1 MAIFVE
7 QEKKPVNW
15 FNVIGIIVLVAVIFA
30 GAYFVF
36 FKKPQLIDV
45 VIPGGLSDIK
55 TLSQV
60 RIDPSPVVQTLQK
73 YFTTNYGSSVT
84 VPAPGR
90 TNPFV
95 PF

>member
-1 MAIFVE
+1 MAILVE

-36 FKKPQLIDV
+36 FKKPELIDV
-45 VIPGGLSDIK
+45 VVPGGLSDIK

-60 RIDPSPVVQTLQK
+60 QIDPAPVVNSLKQ
-73 YFTTNYGSSVT
+73 YFTTNYGSSIT
-84 VPAPGR
+84 IPTPGR
-90 TNPFV
+90 SNPFV